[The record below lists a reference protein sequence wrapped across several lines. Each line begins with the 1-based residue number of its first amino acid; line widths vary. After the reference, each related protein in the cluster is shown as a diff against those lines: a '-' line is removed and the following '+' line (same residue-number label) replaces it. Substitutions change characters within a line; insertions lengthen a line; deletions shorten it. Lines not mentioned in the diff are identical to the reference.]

1 MLTKIYLLLLVLL
14 FIESMNVEG
23 STEVIAPYET
33 NFCCMTSAFSLNLF
47 PYVWNRNN
55 NNMYF
60 SELWELSESKLDVKK
75 IIIIIVIIL
84 FPYQTFVFLLI
95 ICLLQK
101 KWKIQRYIQRKKHP
115 SFHHLDNGKFFHT
128 LSVFMYILF
137 EGRAGGEAA

>member
-1 MLTKIYLLLLVLL
+1 
-14 FIESMNVEG
+14 MNVEG

-33 NFCCMTSAFSLNLF
+33 NFCRMTSIFSLNLF

-60 SELWELSESKLDVKK
+60 SELWELSENELDVKK
-75 IIIIIVIIL
+75 IIVIIL

-101 KWKIQRYIQRKKHP
+101 KWKI
-115 SFHHLDNGKFFHT
+115 
-128 LSVFMYILF
+128 
-137 EGRAGGEAA
+137 